1 MAKHRSFKIEK
12 FVTGVSSDLLRTY
25 FTRKNVPVA
34 DGFVFDRQVGD
45 HRAYVKPGISR
56 PVIIPTYKEIDVDII
71 TSNLRTAGMTRD
83 RYFKLL
89 KNCK

>member
-1 MAKHRSFKIEK
+1 MPRLI
-12 FVTGVSSDLLRTY
+12 
-25 FTRKNVPVA
+25 PVNWKVLESIFLK

-71 TSNLRTAGMTRD
+71 ISNIRTAGMTRD

-89 KNCK
+89 KDCK